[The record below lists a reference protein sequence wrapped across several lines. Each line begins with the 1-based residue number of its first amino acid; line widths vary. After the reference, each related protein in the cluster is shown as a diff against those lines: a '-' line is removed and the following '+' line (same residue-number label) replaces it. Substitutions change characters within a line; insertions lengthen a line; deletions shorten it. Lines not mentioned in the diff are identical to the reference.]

1 MSVAQIITQALSET
15 IDRKGSARIAFP
27 GGRSA
32 VELMSELSNESI
44 DWSSVNVTLV
54 DERAVDE
61 SSDAS
66 NAALVK
72 STLCQ
77 NRAEQAIFEPMF
89 LADDAKESA
98 DLLNQH
104 NVPLDIAVLGMGDD
118 GHFASLFPS
127 ESAVPGLGDGVIGF
141 VATPAIGSPS
151 VPRISMT
158 LSQILSAELVIL
170 LVSSDAKKEKVMDGL
185 ESTNPL
191 NPVSYLLAS
200 DHPILVAWPDG
211 SMVTIQNG
219 AMHES

>member
-32 VELMSELSNESI
+32 VDLMSELSNASI

-77 NRAEQAIFEPMF
+77 NRAEKAIFEPMF
-89 LADDAKESA
+89 LADDAEKSA

-104 NVPLDIAVLGMGDD
+104 NVSLDIAVLGMGDD

-127 ESAVPGLGDGVIGF
+127 EIAVSGLDDGFIGF
-141 VATPAIGSPS
+141 VATAAIGSPS

-200 DHPILVAWPDG
+200 DHPILIAWPDG
-211 SMVTIQNG
+211 SMVTVQNG
-219 AMHES
+219 VIHES

>member
-15 IDRKGSARIAFP
+15 IDRKGNARIAFP

-32 VELMSELSNESI
+32 VDLMSELSNASI

-61 SSDAS
+61 SSDSS

-77 NRAEQAIFEPMF
+77 NRAERAIVEPRF
-89 LADDAKESA
+89 RAEEAEKSA

-104 NVPLDIAVLGMGDD
+104 SVSLESAVRGMWDD

-127 ESAVPGLGDGVIGF
+127 EIAVCGLDDGFIGF

-151 VPRISMT
+151 VRRFSMT
-158 LSQILSAELVIL
+158 LSQIV
-170 LVSSDAKKEKVMDGL
+170 
-185 ESTNPL
+185 
-191 NPVSYLLAS
+191 
-200 DHPILVAWPDG
+200 
-211 SMVTIQNG
+211 
-219 AMHES
+219 